1 MGVPATFMGAW
12 TDAIRPPFPEA
23 KLARVGCFFVVE
35 VVLACWRCWC
45 LACLAAAASLACP
58 PPRVNLI
65 AGTFGEGTAGG
76 LLRRACAMWYS
87 FDSPAGTK
95 ILRGGDGDGDGVK
108 FCFFSIW
115 VMTAGVGTGTTGLE
129 VVTSIFIS

>member
-1 MGVPATFMGAW
+1 MEVGERITVDGGGAVGVGLLATPFMGAC

-23 KLARVGCFFVVE
+23 KLA
-35 VVLACWRCWC
+35 
-45 LACLAAAASLACP
+45 
-58 PPRVNLI
+58 RVNLI

-95 ILRGGDGDGDGVK
+95 SLRGGDGGGGGDGDGDGEGVK